1 MRVISRFTFHVSSQ
15 KTNSG
20 GRNVTQKS
28 VVITGA
34 STGIGKA
41 CALWMDRAGWRVF
54 AGVRKEADGE
64 ALSGEASER
73 LVPVLVDV
81 TDSASIAAMAEQVN
95 AAVGDAGLDGL
106 VNNAGMATGGVL
118 EFVDLDELRR
128 VLEVNVTG
136 QVAVT
141 QPLVPLLR
149 RARGRIVMMSSMAG
163 FSATP
168 LLGLYAASKH
178 ALEAIT
184 DSLRLELHPWGIH
197 VSSIQPGTIATP
209 IWGKA
214 SALAQEIVPTLPSRA
229 LELYGPLVEAMLK
242 SLRKSNDAGIPADAV
257 AEAVHHALTAPTPK
271 TRYVVGQD
279 ANIRMWLERLP
290 DRWRDRV
297 MIGRMPKYG
306 G

>member
-1 MRVISRFTFHVSSQ
+1 M
-15 KTNSG
+15 
-20 GRNVTQKS
+20 TQKS

-54 AGVRKEADGE
+54 AGVRKEADGN
-64 ALSGEASER
+64 ALSVEASER
-73 LVPVLVDV
+73 LTPVLVDV
-81 TDSASIAAMAEQVN
+81 TDGASIAAMAAEVT
-95 AAVGDAGLDGL
+95 AAVGDNGLHGL

-136 QVAVT
+136 QLAVT
-141 QPLVPLLR
+141 QPLIPLLR
-149 RARGRIVMMSSMAG
+149 LARGRIVMMSSIAG
-163 FSATP
+163 FSSTP
-168 LLGLYAASKH
+168 MIGLYAASKH
-178 ALEAIT
+178 ALEALT
-184 DSLRLELHPWGIH
+184 DALRLELHPWGIQ
-197 VSSIQPGTIATP
+197 VSSIQPGTVATP

-214 SALAQEIVPTLPSRA
+214 LSFAKEVAPQYSPEALR
-229 LELYGPLVEAMLK
+229 LYGPLFDSLFA
-242 SLRKSNDAGIPADAV
+242 SLRRRTGGGIPVENV

-271 TRYVVGQD
+271 VRYVIGRSTQ
-279 ANIRMWLERLP
+279 IRVWIERLP
-290 DRWRDRV
+290 DRLRDRV

>member
-1 MRVISRFTFHVSSQ
+1 M
-15 KTNSG
+15 
-20 GRNVTQKS
+20 TQQS

-41 CALWMDRAGWRVF
+41 CALQMDRAGWRVF
-54 AGVRKEADGE
+54 AGVRKEADGA
-64 ALSGEASER
+64 ALRAEASER
-73 LVPVLVDV
+73 LTPVFVDV
-81 TDSASIAAMAEQVN
+81 TDGASIAAMAAEVK
-95 AAVGDAGLDGL
+95 AAVGEEGLHGL

-118 EFVDLDELRR
+118 EFVDLAELRR
-128 VLEVNVTG
+128 VLEVNVIG

-141 QPLVPLLR
+141 QPLIPLLR
-149 RARGRIVMMSSMAG
+149 QAKGRVVMMSSMAG
-163 FSATP
+163 FSSTP

-214 SALAQEIVPTLPSRA
+214 SALAQEIVPTLPPAA
-229 LELYGPLVEAMLK
+229 LELYGPLIEAMLK
-242 SLRKSNDAGIPADAV
+242 SLRKNDAKGIPAEAV
-257 AEAVHHALTAPTPK
+257 AEAVYHALTAATPK

-279 ANIRMWLERLP
+279 ARMRQWIERLP
-290 DRWRDRV
+290 DRLRDRV
-297 MIGRMPKYG
+297 MLGRMPKYG
-306 G
+306 

>member
-1 MRVISRFTFHVSSQ
+1 MQ
-15 KTNSG
+15 
-20 GRNVTQKS
+20 S

-54 AGVRKEADGE
+54 AGVRKAADGA
-64 ALSGEASER
+64 ALRAEASER
-73 LVPVLVDV
+73 LTPVFVDV
-81 TDSASIAAMAEQVN
+81 TDGTSIAAMAAEVK
-95 AAVGDAGLDGL
+95 AAVGEEGLHGL

-128 VLEVNVTG
+128 VLEVNVVG

-141 QPLVPLLR
+141 QPLIPLLR
-149 RARGRIVMMSSMAG
+149 RTRGRVVMMSSMAG
-163 FSATP
+163 FSSTP

-184 DSLRLELHPWGIH
+184 DSLRLELYPWGIQ
-197 VSSIQPGTIATP
+197 VASIQPGTIATP

-214 SALAQEIVPTLPSRA
+214 LSFAEEVAPTYPPKA
-229 LELYGPLVEAMLK
+229 LELYGPLIQAMFQ
-242 SLRKSNDAGIPADAV
+242 SLRKNDAKGIPAEAV
-257 AEAVHHALTAPTPK
+257 AEAVFHALSAARPK

-279 ANIRMWLERLP
+279 AKVRQWIERLP
-290 DRWRDRV
+290 DRLRDRV
-297 MIGRMPKYG
+297 MIGQMPKYG

>member
-1 MRVISRFTFHVSSQ
+1 LKKFWEERD
-15 KTNSG
+15 
-20 GRNVTQKS
+20 VTQQS
-28 VVITGA
+28 AVITGA

-41 CALWMDRAGWRVF
+41 CALRMDRAGWRVF
-54 AGVRKEADGE
+54 AGVRKEADGA
-64 ALSGEASER
+64 ALRAEASER
-73 LVPVLVDV
+73 LTPVFVDV
-81 TDSASIAAMAEQVN
+81 TDGASIAALAAEVK
-95 AAVGDAGLDGL
+95 AAVGEDGLHGL

-118 EFVDLDELRR
+118 EFVDLNELRR
-128 VLEVNVTG
+128 VLEVNVIG

-141 QPLVPLLR
+141 QPLIPLLR
-149 RARGRIVMMSSMAG
+149 QARGRVVMMSSMAG

-184 DSLRLELHPWGIH
+184 DSLRLDLHPWGIQ
-197 VSSIQPGTIATP
+197 VASIQPGTIATP

-214 SALAQEIVPTLPSRA
+214 SALAQEIVPTLPPRA

-242 SLRKSNDAGIPADAV
+242 SLRKSDSAGIPADAV
-257 AEAVHHALTAPTPK
+257 AEAVFHALTAATPK

-279 ANIRMWLERLP
+279 AKMRQWIERLP
-290 DRWRDRV
+290 DRLRDRV

-306 G
+306 PTDGG

>member
-1 MRVISRFTFHVSSQ
+1 MTA
-15 KTNSG
+15 
-20 GRNVTQKS
+20 KS

-54 AGVRKEADGE
+54 AGVRKAADGE
-64 ALSGEASER
+64 ALRVEASER

-81 TDSASIAAMAEQVN
+81 TDAASIARMAEEVS
-95 AAVGDAGLDGL
+95 AAVGEAGLDGL
-106 VNNAGMATGGVL
+106 VNNAGIATGGVL

-141 QPLVPLLR
+141 QPLIPLLR
-149 RARGRIVMMSSMAG
+149 RARGRIVMMSSIAG
-163 FSATP
+163 RSSTP

-184 DSLRLELHPWGIH
+184 DALRLELHPWGIH

-214 SALAQEIVPTLPSRA
+214 SALAAEIAPTYPPRA
-229 LELYGPLVEAMLK
+229 MELYGPLIEAMFK
-242 SLRKSNDAGIPADAV
+242 TLRKNDAKGIPAEAV
-257 AEAVHHALTAPTPK
+257 AEAVHHALTAATPR
-271 TRYVVGQD
+271 TRYVVGDD
-279 ANIRMWLERLP
+279 AKIRMWLERLP
-290 DRWRDRV
+290 DRLRDRV
-297 MIGRMPKYG
+297 MLGRMPKYG